1 MSLLRAKISQM
12 NSLVKAHELP
22 SEPMVWLEAEM
33 DRGSHPDAQ
42 CPALHRANYPDPVT
56 EEKQKQLQKSLQES

>member
-12 NSLVKAHELP
+12 NSLVKAYELP

-33 DRGSHPDAQ
+33 DQGSHPDPRCQ
-42 CPALHRANYPDPVT
+42 ALHRADIPDPVT
-56 EEKQKQLQKSLQES
+56 EEKLKQLQKS

>member
-12 NSLVKAHELP
+12 NNSVKAHELP

-33 DRGSHPDAQ
+33 DRGSHPDPSARL
-42 CPALHRANYPDPVT
+42 CT
-56 EEKQKQLQKSLQES
+56 EQITQIQSQKKS